1 MMVFVFTRGSGRVDG
16 KIELVRAVRLA
27 HAALRALA
35 ALAARRGAAEVGVRG
50 VGRGGV
56 RAAVGEVL
64 EGGVARREPRE
75 DGDAVGLRRL
85 VEAGERELEAY
96 GGSRRRR
103 QETRRQRRAIARE
116 MSSRLPEFASR
127 DEHRSKNRPEREKKD
142 SGEDRCRRARLGRGR
157 ASWPTK
163 PRRARARD
171 DDGGTLV
178 KAWAMSPPRGLRRSW
193 TPTTR
198 LTTVG
203 ACDASHVPRRKDEM
217 TAACAPRAWRARP
230 ATCVQEKSS

>member
-85 VEAGERELEAY
+85 VEAGA
-96 GGSRRRR
+96 
-103 QETRRQRRAIARE
+103 
-116 MSSRLPEFASR
+116 
-127 DEHRSKNRPEREKKD
+127 
-142 SGEDRCRRARLGRGR
+142 
-157 ASWPTK
+157 WPI
-163 PRRARARD
+163 
-171 DDGGTLV
+171 
-178 KAWAMSPPRGLRRSW
+178 
-193 TPTTR
+193 
-198 LTTVG
+198 
-203 ACDASHVPRRKDEM
+203 
-217 TAACAPRAWRARP
+217 
-230 ATCVQEKSS
+230 